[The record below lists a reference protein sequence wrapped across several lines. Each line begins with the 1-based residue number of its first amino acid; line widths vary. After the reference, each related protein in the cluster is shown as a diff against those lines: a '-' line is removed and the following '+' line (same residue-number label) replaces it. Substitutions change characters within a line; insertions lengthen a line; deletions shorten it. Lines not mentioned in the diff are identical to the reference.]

1 MGKAVFEAARDGKEA
16 ELTRLIGLGGNVNW
30 HNPEVRRRMCL
41 AWAPASSPPLS
52 SVAPA
57 APARHGAIF
66 PTAQLHGA
74 RRTPRARPF
83 VSPLGPLRMARVCV
97 QRYGFTALIAA
108 SELGREGCVRL
119 LIASGANVNDID
131 VSLERP
137 LPSTRHGS
145 ASMESFRSCP
155 PFCL

>member
-1 MGKAVFEAARDGKEA
+1 MGHAVWQAAEDGDEA
-16 ELTRLIGLGGNVNW
+16 ELRRLIGLGWSVNW

-41 AWAPASSPPLS
+41 AWAPASSSPLS

-66 PTAQLHGA
+66 PTAQLQGA
-74 RRTPRARPF
+74 RRTPARARPF
-83 VSPLGPLRMARVCV
+83 VSPLWPLRMARVCV
-97 QRYGFTALIAA
+97 QDDGDTALIEA
-108 SELGREGCVRL
+108 SLHGHEGCVRL
-119 LIASGANVNDID
+119 LIASGAIVNDID

-145 ASMESFRSCP
+145 ASM
-155 PFCL
+155 